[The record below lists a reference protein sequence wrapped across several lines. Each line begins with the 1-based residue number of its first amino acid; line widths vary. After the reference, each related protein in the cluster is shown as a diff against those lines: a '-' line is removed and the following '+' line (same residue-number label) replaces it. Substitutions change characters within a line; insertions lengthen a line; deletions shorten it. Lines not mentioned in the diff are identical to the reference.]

1 LYELLN
7 QKRTALPAVSDG
19 GADVPNNYG
28 SFGWVLGAN
37 HEILWEGKG
46 IARCY
51 PIQSYRAEGYGRI
64 SLLSFCRSLHL
75 HTKKE
80 ESCAGPAIMEPRWFL
95 SLFLPDTVE
104 LLFPTELQSE
114 QAFDRTHSV
123 SLLPLYSS
131 FCLFL
136 VSLSQ
141 MAAMEQDFDGIH
153 SASLLFLL
161 VFLFI
166 CLFRGFGA
174 GFRSNALSFVSGR
187 FVIGCNSSSDSPS
200 DLRAATLSEVTL

>member
-51 PIQSYRAEGYGRI
+51 PIQSYRAEGY
-64 SLLSFCRSLHL
+64 

-80 ESCAGPAIMEPRWFL
+80 ESCAGPVIMEPRWFL

-166 CLFRGFGA
+166 CLFCLLFRGFGA